1 VSTGEGLPSG
11 TVAFVFTDIEGSTR
25 LLRRLGDGYAAVLE
39 RHRALLRA
47 AWTAHRGHEV
57 DSTGD
62 SCFVAFWSVADAV
75 AACADAQRGLR
86 QERWPAEVRVLVRMG
101 IHAGLA
107 SPLGSRYVAIAVHQA
122 ARIAEV
128 AHGGQVVLSR
138 AAVDELGPD
147 GVRVQPLGSFR
158 VRDFDQPVALY
169 ELVSSGRAY
178 RFPAV
183 RALPADGHNLVTPV
197 TGLIEREAELTELLG
212 LVARHRLVSIVG
224 TGGIG
229 KTRLATELG
238 IRAAG
243 SVPDGVWLVDCSLLE
258 EPSMLPASVTAALGI
273 AGTGEPVVA
282 GDVLAALRS
291 RRTVLVLDSC
301 ERHVDAVAGLVA
313 SVLSACPDVRV
324 LCTSRQPLHLPGEV
338 LLRLRPLSTDE
349 GAASGAV
356 RLFVERARAVRPGF
370 RLAGDAE
377 TAVVVALC
385 RRLDGLPLAL
395 EIAAARM
402 TVLQPAEILAGLVRQ
417 SRVLR
422 SPDHTRPA
430 RHRALET
437 LLDWSVRLLPEAER
451 TALRRLA
458 LLAAGFD
465 ADTAAVAVAA
475 ADLAAE
481 LVPELVWSLV
491 DKSLLVADPGGG
503 GTRYR
508 ALETVRAYAAELL
521 EAHGE
526 SAACAARLA
535 AYYADRYG
543 PARGTGRHWVH
554 AVAAELDNLR
564 SVVWA
569 VAAAGGGATAASAA
583 QRRAHEHAQQVAC
596 AIAAHHDA
604 VQSLHTGI
612 DEVARLSAA
621 LPGRT
626 CARVGLL
633 TALGLLRVRTG
644 DLTAAEADA
653 RAAEALRAAVGPP
666 EWDEVG
672 VERLLGEIEIQ
683 RRQPRRAAA
692 IAETALRGD
701 LSARGRARMY
711 NQLGIALAAE
721 GADRPAVAAFQGE
734 LAAAYELD
742 DEVLL
747 VHAHGNLAE
756 MALRLGDRAAAVRHQ
771 RACLDLAAALGQTGM
786 VAYSLLATARLAAG
800 DEPAPE
806 DLDAA
811 VRLTA
816 TAERMLADSGLALY
830 DTDQRLVEELLV
842 TARGRLGAAR
852 YATQQQVGRATPTA
866 GAVAAAEQVLLRCVR
881 EPAGSRR

>member
-1 VSTGEGLPSG
+1 MTAGEGLPSG
-11 TVAFVFTDIEGSTR
+11 TVAFVLTDIEGSTR

-47 AWTAHRGHEV
+47 AWATHRGHEV

-62 SCFVAFWSVADAV
+62 SSFVAFWSVADAV
-75 AACADAQRGLR
+75 AACADAQRALR

-101 IHAGLA
+101 VHAGLA

-138 AAVDELGPD
+138 PAVDELGPS

-183 RALPADGHNLVTPV
+183 RALPADGHNLVAPV
-197 TGLIEREAELTELLG
+197 TSLIERETELTELLG
-212 LVARHRLVSIVG
+212 LIARHRLVTVVG

-238 IRAAG
+238 IRAAA

-258 EPSMLPASVTAALGI
+258 EPSMLPASVAAALGLT
-273 AGTGEPVVA
+273 ATGEPVAA
-282 GDVLAALRS
+282 GDVLTALRG
-291 RRTVLVLDSC
+291 RRIVLVLDSC
-301 ERHVDAVAGLVA
+301 ERHIEAVAGFVY
-313 SVLSACPDVRV
+313 SVLSGCPDVRV
-324 LCTSRQPLHLPGEV
+324 LCTSRQPLHVPAEV
-338 LLRLRPLSTDE
+338 LLRLRPLSTVD

-370 RLAGDAE
+370 RLAGDAQ
-377 TAVVVALC
+377 TAVVVTLC

-402 TVLQPAEILAGLVRQ
+402 TVLEPAEILAGLVRH

-422 SPDHTRPA
+422 SADHTRPA

-451 TALRRLA
+451 TAFRRLA
-458 LLAAGFD
+458 LLTAGFD
-465 ADTAAVAVAA
+465 ADTAVVAVADV
-475 ADLAAE
+475 DLAAE

-535 AYYADRYG
+535 AYYAERSGPTHG
-543 PARGTGRHWVH
+543 PARHWVY
-554 AVAAELDNLR
+554 ALAAEGDNLR

-569 VAAAGGGATAASAA
+569 VAAASRVTASPVPEGAY
-583 QRRAHEHAQQVAC
+583 EHAQQIAC

-604 VQSLHTGI
+604 VQSLHAGI
-612 DEVARLSAA
+612 DEVTRLVAA

-626 CARVGLL
+626 PARVGLL
-633 TALGLLRVRTG
+633 TALGLLHVRTG
-644 DLTAAEADA
+644 DLAAAAEWADA
-653 RAAEALRAAVGPP
+653 AEQLRDEVDEPA
-666 EWDEVG
+666 WDEVG
-672 VERLLGEIEIQ
+672 VERLRGEIEIQ
-683 RRQPRRAAA
+683 RRRPRRAAA
-692 IAETALRGD
+692 IAETALRRG

-721 GADRPAVAAFQGE
+721 GADEPAVAAFQAE
-734 LAAAYELD
+734 LEAAYELD

-756 MALRLGDRAAAVRHQ
+756 MALRLSDRAAAVRHQ

-786 VAYSLLATARLAAG
+786 VAYSLLATARLVAG
-800 DEPAPE
+800 DEPTPE

-811 VRLTA
+811 VRLT
-816 TAERMLADSGLALY
+816 TKAEQMLADSGLALY

-842 TARGRLGAAR
+842 SARGRLGAAR
-852 YATQQQVGRATPTA
+852 YASQQRIGRTVPMA
-866 GAVAAAEQVLLRCVR
+866 GAIAAAGQMLLRSAR
-881 EPAGSRR
+881 EPADARR